1 MKEPKIGFNSTIII
15 LTKNYCQ
22 IFFSKLSDME
32 PKQKIADIGVVGM
45 GLMGTSI
52 ITALLISGH
61 KVVGVA
67 GLPEDL
73 VSASAR
79 VEHYLLESQKH
90 GIANRKPEEYLKRFL
105 LTEKFEDLAG
115 CDLVME
121 CVTENIE
128 IKKSIYQ
135 KVENYIAS
143 TAILTTNTSAIP
155 ITILKDFVKY
165 PNRFIGM
172 HWAEP
177 AFTTKFLEIVCSPAT
192 DITIAERLYEIATQW
207 GKEPVLV
214 RKDIRGFIT
223 NRIMYAMFREAFF
236 LVENGYATVEDV
248 DRSCRNDA
256 GHWMT
261 FCGLFRYMDITGL
274 QAYYNVMKDLF
285 PTLSNQTTVPDLIEK
300 IAREGGTGL
309 ANGKGFYNY
318 TKEEADEWTNAYE
331 EFAFDI
337 SRLSKKYPINL
348 VEKRIEAKDAVS
360 TNV

>member
-1 MKEPKIGFNSTIII
+1 
-15 LTKNYCQ
+15 
-22 IFFSKLSDME
+22 ME
-32 PKQKIADIGVVGM
+32 PKEKIADIGVVGL

-61 KVVGVA
+61 KIVGVA
-67 GLPEDL
+67 ALPEDL
-73 VSASAR
+73 VSAAER
-79 VEHYLLESQKH
+79 VEHYLLESHKH
-90 GIANRKPEEYLKRFL
+90 GVANRKPEEYMQRL
-105 LTEKFEDLAG
+105 LITANFEDLTG
-115 CDLVME
+115 CGLVME
-121 CVTENIE
+121 CVIENIE

-135 KVENYIAS
+135 KVENFIAA

-155 ITILKDFVKY
+155 ITILKDYVKH

-223 NRIMYAMFREAFF
+223 NRIMYAMYREAFF

-248 DRSCRNDA
+248 DRSCRNDG

-285 PTLSNQTTVPDLIEK
+285 PTLNNQTTVPDLIEK
-300 IAREGGTGL
+300 IAGQGGAGL

-318 TKEEADEWTNAYE
+318 TKEEAAEWTKAYE

-337 SRLSKKYPINL
+337 SRLSKKYPIDL